1 MAAQAATRVL
11 FCTFGSC
18 RARLTRSIRRSPATR
33 LPYTSTGFALGVRI
47 SRLLRV
53 GALASVLACGLLP
66 ASAIAASPSPSASSS
81 ASPSPTAKAAPSKAT
96 WGIGPAKTLSVGH
109 YEVDADRASF
119 KWFVTPGGELSDH
132 VAIVNLSATPLTLR
146 VYTRDAEND
155 TDGKLQLQPFSG
167 KPTDAA
173 TWITVGLPGGA
184 ASFII
189 PARSTAYLPVTLN
202 IPANASPGDHTAGI
216 ISSLTAQVTG
226 AGAQTINPD
235 LEQRVAVPVQ
245 IRVSG
250 AVNARLGVRSVHPS
264 YAQALNPIGHGR
276 TTITYTV
283 ANTGNVNLGAHASL
297 VVTSWL
303 GASIHVPV
311 ANIPVLLPGG
321 SDTVTVEL
329 RGVLPEVFMNAKV
342 SLAPLV
348 PTSDVDPN
356 IVASG
361 NSKHFLAIPWM
372 LIGIILLII
381 VAFWGYR
388 RMRRGSGKHGQNSTG
403 GRRRAA
409 PKTAGKRSTRPSSVT
424 LPAEGS
430 DQITR
435 TR

>member
-1 MAAQAATRVL
+1 
-11 FCTFGSC
+11 
-18 RARLTRSIRRSPATR
+18 
-33 LPYTSTGFALGVRI
+33 
-47 SRLLRV
+47 
-53 GALASVLACGLLP
+53 LASILACGLLP
-66 ASAIAASPSPSASSS
+66 AAALAASPSPSTSS
-81 ASPSPTAKAAPSKAT
+81 AAPSPSAKASPPKAT
-96 WGIGPAKTLSVGH
+96 WGIGPAKTLSAGH
-109 YEVDADRASF
+109 YEVDGDRASF
-119 KWFVTPGGELSDH
+119 KWFVTPGGVLSDH
-132 VAIVNLSATPLTLR
+132 VAIVNLSVIPLTLR

-155 TDGKLQLQPFSG
+155 SDGKLQLQPFSG
-167 KPTDAA
+167 KPADAA

-184 ASFII
+184 ATFTI
-189 PARSTAYLPVTLN
+189 PARSTAYLPVTLD

-216 ISSLTAQVTG
+216 ISSLTSQVTG
-226 AGAQTINPD
+226 AGAQSINPD
-235 LEQRVAVPVQ
+235 LEQRVGVPVQ

-250 AVNARLGVRSVHPS
+250 AVNARLGVSSIHPS

-283 ANTGNVNLGAHASL
+283 ANIGNVNLGAHASL

-321 SDTVTVEL
+321 SDTVKVEL
-329 RGVLPEVFMNAKV
+329 HGVLPEVFMNAKV
-342 SLAPLV
+342 SLTPLV

-361 NSKHFLAIPWM
+361 GSKHFLAIPWM

-388 RMRRGSGKHGQNSTG
+388 RMRRGSGKHGQNSPG
-403 GRRRAA
+403 GRRRAG
-409 PKTAGKRSTRPSSVT
+409 PKSTLKPSARPSSVT
-424 LPAEGS
+424 VPAEGS

-435 TR
+435 TH